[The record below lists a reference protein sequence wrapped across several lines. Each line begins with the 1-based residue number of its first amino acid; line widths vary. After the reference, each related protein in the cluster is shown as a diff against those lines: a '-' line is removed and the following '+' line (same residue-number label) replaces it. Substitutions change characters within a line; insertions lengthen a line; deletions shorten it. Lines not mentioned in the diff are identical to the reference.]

1 MRFRSNAQSFQ
12 ATQNQHEIL
21 FCLDAKTS
29 YTWLCVEW
37 ICVFLG
43 DELWEKK
50 DAMDPFVLL
59 AAALLW
65 RLLKQTLMR
74 VRWKAT
80 LETTILWKSFMASG
94 ISCAT
99 ASSQP
104 PTDKR
109 IKSSVSVSGCY
120 SRVGS
125 DGDCINQIKSPQR
138 C

>member
-1 MRFRSNAQSFQ
+1 MKSF
-12 ATQNQHEIL
+12 
-21 FCLDAKTS
+21 FVS
-29 YTWLCVEW
+29 TWRCVEW

-59 AAALLW
+59 VAALLW

-74 VRWKAT
+74 VRWKAA

-94 ISCAT
+94 ISCVT
-99 ASSQP
+99 ASSQS

-109 IKSSVSVSGCY
+109 IKSSVSGWY
-120 SRVGS
+120 STVGS
-125 DGDCINQIKSPQR
+125 DFLVIVSIF
-138 C
+138 